1 MAKPVD
7 LDTKVLNLMR
17 DVKARKDKLGKLSK
31 PQWSTSG
38 VLELPAFPTVTIQI
52 ATDVQMLVL
61 CRHSLKVMGD
71 MIQDANRDLELSLPL
86 TWKSYAIDDWISDVE
101 QRIKIIN
108 ITAEKAKLATLEA
121 KLNTL
126 TSEDQRRAFALAE
139 IESELS

>member
-1 MAKPVD
+1 MAKQVD
-7 LDTKVLNLMR
+7 LDAKVLALMK

-38 VLELPAFPTVTIQI
+38 VLELPGMPVVTLQVCSDL
-52 ATDVQMLVL
+52 TLLVL
-61 CRHSLKVMGD
+61 SRHALMVLREA
-71 MIQDANRDLELSLPL
+71 IIEANHTLELSVPE
-86 TWKSYAIDDWISDVE
+86 TWKASTIEDWISDVE
-101 QRIKIIN
+101 QKIKMIN
-108 ITAEKAKLATLEA
+108 IGAEKAKLASLEA